1 MTQLAIWP
9 TGPLAR
15 RTDPPTSHT
24 ALRADLSELQAA
36 VLTQLRSPLTDDE
49 LVQRFPEACPG
60 TIVKRR
66 CELVRAGLV
75 ADSGAVRM
83 TRRNRPAVVWQAS

>member
-1 MTQLAIWP
+1 MQ
-9 TGPLAR
+9 G
-15 RTDPPTSHT
+15 
-24 ALRADLSELQAA
+24 A
-36 VLTQLRSPLTDDE
+36 VLAALYVRSMTDDE
-49 LVQRFPEACPG
+49 LVQRFPDDCPG

-75 ADSGAVRM
+75 VDSGAVRM